1 MPAGRGKICE
11 ACAWRKTLLKR
22 IDLDKAAFA
31 SPHMAHVFESF
42 GGWLSNHAG
51 AHRAALT
58 IHRYLAFFMEIERAW
73 GELPTY
79 PQLLERFR
87 AEGLRRVRTV
97 MRWLND
103 AHGIQPDPQLRE
115 IDSERRRIRAIL
127 DAAPKGSRASQV
139 LLAYCDRLG
148 GFGQEALS
156 SLRSTRM
163 ALRPAADLLLAATQ
177 NGDELPKQT
186 HLDHYL
192 KQHLGQRAAVTGFVH
207 FLNAVYA
214 CSMELRLDKARAKAR
229 RRKLL
234 AEELMHLA
242 ASAVTPDDNLQH
254 WIRLGLEYF
263 HGVKVT
269 RAQIQAVTHSSVGKD
284 GLEVKLND
292 HVYWLPR
299 VARSQ
304 IPVGSG

>member
-11 ACAWRKTLLKR
+11 ACAWRRTLLKR

-79 PQLLERFR
+79 AQLLERFG

-97 MRWLND
+97 MHWLSD
-103 AHGIQPDPQLRE
+103 VHGVETDPQLRE

-127 DAAPKGSRASQV
+127 DLVPKDSRAAQV
-139 LLAYCDRLG
+139 LLAYCDHLG
-148 GFGQEALS
+148 GPDQNAPS

-163 ALRPAADLLLAATQ
+163 ALRPAADLLLDAAQ
-177 NGDELPKQT
+177 NGNELPRQV

-207 FLNAVYA
+207 FLNAAYA

-229 RRKLL
+229 RHKLL
-234 AEELMHLA
+234 AAELMHLA
-242 ASAVTPDDNLQH
+242 ASAVTLDDNLQR

-263 HGVKVT
+263 HGVKMT
-269 RAQIQAVTHSSVGKD
+269 RAQIRAATLGLVGDD
-284 GLEVKLND
+284 GLEVRLND
-292 HVYWLPR
+292 HVYWLPHM
-299 VARSQ
+299 ARSQ
-304 IPVGSG
+304 SEVAS

>member
-11 ACAWRKTLLKR
+11 ACAWRRTLLKR
-22 IDLDKAAFA
+22 IDIDKAAFA

-42 GGWLSNHAG
+42 GGWLSHHAG
-51 AHRAALT
+51 AQRAALT

-73 GELPTY
+73 GVLPTY
-79 PQLLERFR
+79 AQLLERFG

-97 MRWLND
+97 MHWLSD
-103 AHGIQPDPQLRE
+103 VHGIETDPQLRE

-127 DAAPKGSRASQV
+127 DAPPKGSRASQV
-139 LLAYCDRLG
+139 LLAYCGHLG
-148 GFGQEALS
+148 GPDQNALS

-163 ALRPAADLLLAATQ
+163 ALRPAADLLLDAAQ
-177 NGDELPKQT
+177 NGNELPRQV
-186 HLDHYL
+186 HLDRYL

-207 FLNAVYA
+207 FLNAAYA

-229 RRKLL
+229 RHKLL
-234 AEELMHLA
+234 AAELMHLA
-242 ASAVTPDDNLQH
+242 ASAVTLDDNLQR
-254 WIRLGLEYF
+254 WIQLGLEYF

-269 RAQIQAVTHSSVGKD
+269 RAQIQAATHSSVGED

-292 HVYWLPR
+292 HVYWLPH
-299 VARSQ
+299 VARPQSEAA
-304 IPVGSG
+304 S